1 MYKIENHIASYPTL
15 TIFVNLILVEVSLIH
30 LMLSYWTAFRING
43 GITCEQIWHCIESL
57 VRITNIISN
66 DKPGSMSAF
75 MKVSIA
81 IVAVAFIIV
90 FVTI

>member
-1 MYKIENHIASYPTL
+1 MEASHVDR
-15 TIFVNLILVEVSLIH
+15 F
-30 LMLSYWTAFRING
+30 
-43 GITCEQIWHCIESL
+43 GIVESL

-66 DKPGSMSAF
+66 NKPGSMSAF